1 VPENGRRIL
10 GSKSAFLRYEI
21 DDSVKQVRG
30 RCEWISQ
37 SNRDFENYLD
47 IIVRHSYYQ
56 CNLTYLAK
64 VWKPTQPLTPPMN
77 SNTPAPTSPHRF
89 PWIYVP
95 TLYFAQ
101 GLPYVL
107 VNSVSVIMFKKM
119 GVPNTLIGLTSL
131 LYLPWVVKP
140 LWGPTVDI
148 FWTKRRWLASAQIV
162 MAVQFALVAAVLH
175 LPEFFTVSLMVFIL
189 LAFTS
194 ATHDIAVDGFY
205 MLALNE
211 DRQAFFVGIRSTCY
225 RLAMIFGNGALVVLA
240 GYWETR
246 LANIPVSWAVV
257 MLTSSAI
264 FVLLFLFHSFYLP
277 HPLADTRSSPDFN
290 RRLKSAA
297 ASPMTAFLA
306 AFKSYFKQPRIAP
319 ILAFIVLYRLGEAM
333 LVKMAAPFLLDAKDA
348 GGLALSTQ
356 TVGFVYGTV
365 GVLSLVIGGIAGGWL
380 ISKFG
385 LRKSIWPMAIALN
398 APDLVYVYLAYSEP
412 SLPLVYVLVALEQF
426 GYGVG
431 FAAFLVFL
439 MYTAKEPFKTSH
451 YAISTGFMALG
462 MMLPGLASG
471 YLQSALG
478 YQHFFI
484 LVCLLTLPGMAAIFF
499 IPLNEE

>member
-1 VPENGRRIL
+1 
-10 GSKSAFLRYEI
+10 
-21 DDSVKQVRG
+21 
-30 RCEWISQ
+30 
-37 SNRDFENYLD
+37 
-47 IIVRHSYYQ
+47 
-56 CNLTYLAK
+56 
-64 VWKPTQPLTPPMN
+64 MN
-77 SNTPAPTSPHRF
+77 SNTPAPASPRRF

-148 FWTKRRWLASAQIV
+148 FWTKRSWLVTVQIV
-162 MAVQFALVAAVLH
+162 MAVQFALVAAVLN
-175 LPEFFTVSLMVFIL
+175 LPEFFTVSLMVFIF

-211 DRQAFFVGIRSTCY
+211 DQQAFFVGIRSTCY

-240 GYWETR
+240 GYLETR
-246 LANIPVSWAVV
+246 FANILLSWVIV
-257 MLTSSAI
+257 MLTTAVL
-264 FVLLFLFHSFYLP
+264 FLLLFIFHSFYLP
-277 HPLADTRSSPDFN
+277 RPPADTSSTRNKP
-290 RRLKSAA
+290 
-297 ASPMTAFLA
+297 TAGTSFLE
-306 AFKSYFKQPRIAP
+306 AFKTYFQQPRIAP

-333 LVKMAAPFLLDAKDA
+333 LVKMAPAFLVDPKEA
-348 GGLALSTQ
+348 GGLALSTR
-356 TVGFVYGTV
+356 TYGYVYGTV
-365 GVLSLVIGGIAGGWL
+365 GVLNLVVGGIAGGWL
-380 ISKFG
+380 VAKFG
-385 LRKSIWPMAIALN
+385 LRKCIWPMAIALN

-412 SLPLVYVLVALEQF
+412 ALPLVYVLVALEQF
-426 GYGVG
+426 GYGLG
-431 FAAFLVFL
+431 FAAFMVFL